1 MAVPKR
7 KNSKSHKGQR
17 NSHAALK
24 PAGLSACQR
33 CGYLRPPHRV
43 CPQCGHYRDREIF
56 AKDE

>member
-7 KNSKSHKGQR
+7 KTSKAHKGQR
-17 NSHAALK
+17 NSHAAIH
-24 PAGLSACQR
+24 PASLSACKR